1 MADIQTR
8 KWKDFCPLGKIN
20 VHQKSCHN
28 SPETRVLIVFSAK
41 VYSGSGTYS
50 QHFNCPSFWHID
62 MSYSKFI
69 FTSKFNTQYPI
80 MTNWKMSFLIKKNKQ
95 TKKTGKMY
103 FSQLLLRYLYICI
116 LWASSHNLFYRTN
129 KAPGCLVFSRY
140 DPWHSVWAFPNHVM
154 SNQLN
159 LPLKASYRNS
169 WQIIG
174 WNTIYLNAVNL
185 CYREL

>member
-1 MADIQTR
+1 MQSKKTWTHPNLSVRSLGVCVLHNITKYSLHPRSPHMCWFYVCKRNYLWQINNKSIWLLYALRDGKTTVHGVCMADIQTR

-80 MTNWKMSFLIKKNKQ
+80 MTKWKMSF
-95 TKKTGKMY
+95 
-103 FSQLLLRYLYICI
+103 
-116 LWASSHNLFYRTN
+116 
-129 KAPGCLVFSRY
+129 
-140 DPWHSVWAFPNHVM
+140 
-154 SNQLN
+154 
-159 LPLKASYRNS
+159 
-169 WQIIG
+169 
-174 WNTIYLNAVNL
+174 
-185 CYREL
+185 